1 MYLNNLSG
9 FKISL
14 ASPQN
19 IIGWCERKV
28 SPNLTISGEISEPV
42 TLDFKTGTPEPNGLF
57 CERIFGP
64 IVSWQC
70 KCGRYKNSFQSYQL
84 TKRNSFFCEI
94 CGVELNDTRI
104 RRYRMGYIKLN
115 TPIAHFWYIKS
126 LLPLFL
132 NLSSSQIES
141 YLYYKD
147 IFNLDFININ
157 TYNQLELGLKIQGST
172 DNADR
177 LFHKLFPAEIFQKKL
192 QQLNLLHELQLCRED
207 LAKET
212 NVQLRKAL
220 SKKAHLLHLFF
231 TGHIKPE

>member
-1 MYLNNLSG
+1 MYFNNISG
-9 FKISL
+9 LKISL

-19 IIGWCERKV
+19 IIEWCERKV
-28 SPNLTISGEISEPV
+28 SPNFIITGEISEPL

-64 IVSWQC
+64 IFSWQC
-70 KCGRYKNSFQSYQL
+70 KCGLYKNIVTPYKLNKDSSY
-84 TKRNSFFCEI
+84 FCQN

-132 NLSSSQIES
+132 NLSLSQIES

-147 IFNLDFININ
+147 VFNIEDINII
-157 TYNQLELGLKIQGST
+157 TYNQLGLNKHKLTNKKFNLIQ
-172 DNADR
+172 
-177 LFHKLFPAEIFQKKL
+177 LFPAETFQNKL
-192 QQLNLLHELQLCRED
+192 KQLNLLKELKICREN

-212 NVQLRKAL
+212 NIQGRKIL

>member
-1 MYLNNLSG
+1 MYFHNLSG

-19 IIGWCERKV
+19 IIGWCERKITPTV
-28 SPNLTISGEISEPV
+28 TITGEISEPL
-42 TLDFKTGTPEPNGLF
+42 TLDFKTGSPEPNGLF

-64 IVSWQC
+64 ILSWQC
-70 KCGRYKNSFQSYQL
+70 KCGLYKNRFSSSQL
-84 TKRNSFFCEI
+84 NKRNTYFCEN

-126 LLPLFL
+126 LLPLLL
-132 NLSSSQIES
+132 NLSLSQIEF

-147 IFNLDFININ
+147 LFNLDFINVK
-157 TYNQLELGLKIQGST
+157 TYNQLVLSKKDT
-172 DNADR
+172 PDNLLLD
-177 LFHKLFPAEIFQKKL
+177 KLFPAELFQNKL
-192 QQLNLLHELQLCRED
+192 KQLNLLNELKLCRED

-212 NVQLRKAL
+212 NIQLRKAL

>member
-1 MYLNNLSG
+1 MYFNNLSG
-9 FKISL
+9 FKLSL

-19 IIGWCERKV
+19 IIEWCERKV
-28 SPNLTISGEISEPV
+28 TPNITITGEISEPV

-70 KCGRYKNSFQSYQL
+70 KCGRYKNSFQASQL
-84 TKRNSFFCEI
+84 NTYNSFFCET

-115 TPIAHFWYIKS
+115 SPIAHFWYIKS
-126 LLPLFL
+126 LLPLVL

-147 IFNLDFININ
+147 IFNLEFININ
-157 TYNQLELGLKIQGST
+157 TYNQLGLNTQEGDT
-172 DNADR
+172 DNKI
-177 LFHKLFPAEIFQKKL
+177 LLQKLFPAEIFQKKL
-192 QQLNLLHELQLCRED
+192 QQLNLLHELDLCREE

-212 NVQLRKAL
+212 NLQLRKAL

>member
-1 MYLNNLSG
+1 MYLNTLSG

-28 SPNLTISGEISEPV
+28 TPNIIITGEISEPL
-42 TLDFKTGTPEPNGLF
+42 TLEFKTGTPEPNGLF

-64 IVSWQC
+64 IFSWQC
-70 KCGRYKNSFQSYQL
+70 KCGRYKNSFQPYQL
-84 TKRNSFFCEI
+84 NKRNSFFCEI

-132 NLSSSQIES
+132 NLSSSQIAS

-147 IFNLDFININ
+147 IFNLDFINVRP
-157 TYNQLELGLKIQGST
+157 YNQLVLNKEGSANNNIWV
-172 DNADR
+172 D
-177 LFHKLFPAEIFQKKL
+177 KLFPAEIFKNKL
-192 QQLNLLHELQLCRED
+192 EQLNLLYELQLCRED
-207 LAKET
+207 LAKEK
-212 NVQLRKAL
+212 NLQLRKAL